1 MYIKL
6 NTLSRYTKAP
16 KIAGEKMFIFLMR
29 LWRKFR
35 HYLRV
40 HGDRIF
46 QAVSIEANKKVG
58 APKLSSQSLSVII
71 PALNEE
77 KQIAAVIAFA
87 LKNKL
92 TKEVIV
98 VDDSS
103 IDHTAA
109 LAHKAGAKVVRSSML
124 GKGASMQDG
133 LMVAEHDLV
142 LYLDGDLEGLDDK
155 LISAMVEPLLHD
167 NADFVKAKF
176 GRGGGRVTELTAKP
190 MLKVFF
196 PELAHINQPLGGIIA
211 ARASLLKNLH
221 FENGYGV
228 DIGLLIGAFQKGA
241 RIVEVDIGS
250 LEHES
255 QALLD
260 LTYMANEV
268 ARVIHFYSKD
278 AGRLHVE
285 QISEMYEMQRQ
296 ASASF
301 DFIISRQKNR
311 DKVLLL
317 DMDGTITPHRFVID
331 LAKFTNTFETLTAL
345 LDHPDDDS
353 LTRSKKIAE
362 IFKFTHRNQFEKV
375 AMALPIRPG
384 VIEFVNA
391 MKRQGF
397 MVGIVSDSYFIA
409 AEIMRRRIFADFAI
423 AHVLHFQSDICSGQL
438 RINADF
444 LPESSSDV
452 TLACKSHVANRFL
465 NKKAKPAFKKVWA
478 IGDHLNDLNM
488 LNLVD
493 KAYAI
498 DPKSPLLR
506 QQKHITIIS
515 SFNDLLVTSPS

>member
-1 MYIKL
+1 
-6 NTLSRYTKAP
+6 
-16 KIAGEKMFIFLMR
+16 MFIFLMR
-29 LWRKFR
+29 LWKRFK

-40 HGDRIF
+40 QSERLFPAMLVQPNHKRE
-46 QAVSIEANKKVG
+46 STKPEAI
-58 APKLSSQSLSVII
+58 SLSVII

-77 KQIAAVIAFA
+77 KQISSVIAFA
-87 LKNKL
+87 LKDKL

-103 IDHTAA
+103 IDRTAE
-109 LAHKAGAKVVRSSML
+109 LAKQSGARVIRSSML
-124 GKGASMQDG
+124 GKGASMHDG
-133 LMVAEHDLV
+133 LMVAQHDYI
-142 LYLDGDLEGLDDK
+142 LYLDGDLKDLNENLVA
-155 LISAMVEPLLHD
+155 AMLEPLQKD
-167 NADFVKAKF
+167 RADFVKAKF

-211 ARASLLKNLH
+211 AKASLLKNLH

-228 DIGLLIGAFQKGA
+228 DIGLLLGAFQKGA
-241 RIVEVDIGS
+241 RIAEVDIGS

-255 QALLD
+255 QPLHD

-268 ARVIHFYSKD
+268 ARVIHFYSKE

-317 DMDGTITPHRFVID
+317 DMDGTITPNRFVVD
-331 LAKFTNTFETLTAL
+331 LAKFTNTHETLNAL
-345 LDHPDDDS
+345 LDNPQDDS
-353 LTRSKKIAE
+353 GTRSQKIAE

-375 AMALPIRPG
+375 AMGLPIRPG
-384 VIEFVNA
+384 VIELVNE

-423 AHVLHFQSDICSGQL
+423 AHVLHFQNDICTGQL
-438 RINADF
+438 RINSDF
-444 LPESSSDV
+444 LPDASSDRS
-452 TLACKSHVANRFL
+452 LACKSHVANRFL
-465 NKKAKPAFKKVWA
+465 TKKSKPGFKEVWA
-478 IGDHLNDLNM
+478 VGDNINDLHM
-488 LNLVD
+488 LKLVD
-493 KAYAI
+493 RAFVI
-498 DPKSPLLR
+498 DPKSPELT
-506 QQKHITIIS
+506 QIKGITSID
-515 SFNDLLVTSPS
+515 SFRDLLVGAS